1 MQPRTKPVKTHLKKT
16 IFSYNPEKK
25 KKNGNRR
32 QVNVRFPPPPIQCCL
47 A

>member
-1 MQPRTKPVKTHLKKT
+1 MQPRTKPVKTHLKK
-16 IFSYNPEKK
+16 SYFAVILK